1 MEENQ
6 KKIELNEVAV
16 DALRVSAKWSQF
28 LAIMGFIGIGF
39 MIIAAIFVS
48 KLMGNLPDNGNP
60 ILAIKGFVGVLY
72 IILAALYFPPVYY
85 LFKYA
90 TDMKIAIQDRNSEDI
105 GDALNYLK
113 SHHRYLGISMI
124 VIMSLYVLMIVGVV
138 IVSIVAAASAV

>member
-16 DALRVSAKWSQF
+16 DALRVSAKWSLF

-39 MIIAAIFVS
+39 MIIGAIYISSALSAF
-48 KLMGNLPDNGNP
+48 PDNASP
-60 ILAIKGFVGVLY
+60 IVAMKGVISVIY

-90 TDMKIAIQDRNSEDI
+90 TDMKNAIQDRDSEDI

-124 VIMSLYVLMIVGVV
+124 VIMSLYILMIIGLIITTIIAATRGV
-138 IVSIVAAASAV
+138 